1 MYHNHAYS
9 AAKGTELPKATHI
22 EFPIEIADKA
32 IEIFSTKYRMIKPLY
47 SIGVRGIN
55 LVTEDSAYQ
64 QDLLTNHN
72 MRDKFEKLERTVD
85 EIRERF
91 GYKSIQRGIILK
103 NKEFTDIS
111 PKDDHVIHPVG
122 YLSGK
127 II

>member
-55 LVTEDSAYQ
+55 LVPEDSAYQ
-64 QDLLTNHN
+64 LDLLTNHN

-85 EIRERF
+85 EIRHRF
-91 GYKSIQRGIILK
+91 GYKSIQRDYTQKQG
-103 NKEFTDIS
+103 
-111 PKDDHVIHPVG
+111 V
-122 YLSGK
+122 Y
-127 II
+127 